1 MAMTALALIINGAG
15 VGLLYIAW
23 RRQGRSRRWLAAGG
37 WALLAASIVPWARES
52 GIEYAS
58 VYAVFCPAVFAWL
71 LIYCQRDTRPSA
83 PDRRCRR
90 AVSMPA
96 AGAIR
101 TFAAR
106 LSSVLIVALFAS
118 LGIALLVGTQVPVS
132 PANRLFIGLIAL
144 LIAWPVL
151 GLWLASTERLTR
163 STALV
168 LALTAIIGGL
178 LAAMP
183 S

>member
-1 MAMTALALIINGAG
+1 
-15 VGLLYIAW
+15 
-23 RRQGRSRRWLAAGG
+23 
-37 WALLAASIVPWARES
+37 
-52 GIEYAS
+52 
-58 VYAVFCPAVFAWL
+58 
-71 LIYCQRDTRPSA
+71 
-83 PDRRCRR
+83 
-90 AVSMPA
+90 MPA

-106 LSSVLIVALFAS
+106 LSSVLSVALFAS